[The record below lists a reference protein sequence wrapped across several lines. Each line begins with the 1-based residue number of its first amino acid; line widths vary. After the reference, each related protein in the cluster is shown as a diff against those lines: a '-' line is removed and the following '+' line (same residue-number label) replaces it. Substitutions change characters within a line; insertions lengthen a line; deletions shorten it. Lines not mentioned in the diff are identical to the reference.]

1 MYFVDHELVL
11 QVPVAFWSVEATQP
25 AWTEAHSELHDPD
38 DSLEDLMEV
47 VSNDN
52 MSACCGLT
60 CVG

>member
-1 MYFVDHELVL
+1 MYFVDHKLVL

-25 AWTEAHSELHDPD
+25 AWTEAHNELHDPD
-38 DSLEDLMEV
+38 DSLEDLME
-47 VSNDN
+47 SNDN